1 MSSIIEEPLTSGSSS
16 VDHSP
21 SKTEA
26 DNSRGGFIELEA
38 NSSTGGSSSEEEG
51 VGWESEL
58 CEDDREDQELL
69 SELR

>member
-1 MSSIIEEPLTSGSSS
+1 MASVVFFVENMSSPL
-16 VDHSP
+16 VD
-21 SKTEA
+21 
-26 DNSRGGFIELEA
+26 N
-38 NSSTGGSSSEEEG
+38 GGSSSEEEG